1 MNKADLP
8 GIISSP
14 RKPNIMQFLFTLK
27 DEIDC
32 SVMYDAMQK
41 TIKRYPYF
49 AFRIIRTE
57 TGFDKI
63 ENQLPIIVK
72 DSFSEELVLGS
83 EAMNYHWVAA
93 ACEGKRLKLAVHH
106 MIADGRSAMRFYKTL
121 LYCYISEK
129 YGVQLDSTGITLP
142 DSPISPDEDVKVF
155 NLLDGEDGTMRTT
168 VEDPFMIPEPVDD
181 EMKGYLYQVTIPEKD
196 FLASS
201 KGSDNSP
208 LTLLT
213 VCMAKMFQSICPDN
227 QKDIYAGI
235 AIDVRDAL
243 NCPESRFTNSYVI
256 FIKHSPSKLDMDLEQ
271 LGTMTR
277 GQIIIQS
284 QDDILRYVHN
294 SVMRI
299 SAQIRRTTDQ
309 AERQRLMHSIYQLVA
324 SDPTYSISYVGNPE
338 WGSLEPYI
346 EEEYTLIMNKKL
358 FLEVNAAGGKFC
370 IAWVQGFENDAY
382 VKAFQ
387 SMLCENGIHCEVSG
401 PFTHNWPKCCLPD

>member
-14 RKPNIMQFLFTLK
+14 KKPNIMQFLFTLK

-49 AFRIIRTE
+49 AFRIVRTE
-57 TGFDKI
+57 NGYDKI

-72 DSFSEELVLGS
+72 DSFSEEIVLGS
-83 EAMNYHWVAA
+83 EAVNFHWIAA
-93 ACEGKRLKLAVHH
+93 ACEGRQLKLVVHH

-121 LYCYISEK
+121 LYCYVSEK
-129 YGVQLDSTGITLP
+129 YGIQPDPTGIILP

-168 VEDPFMIPEPVDD
+168 VKDPFVIPEAVND
-181 EMKGYLYQVTIPEKD
+181 EMKGYLYQVTIPEKE

-213 VCMAKMFQSICPDN
+213 VYMAKMFQNLCPDN
-227 QKDIYAGI
+227 KMDVYAGI
-235 AIDVRDAL
+235 AIDARNAL

-256 FIKHSPSKLDMDLEQ
+256 FVKHSPSKIGLDMER

-277 GQIIIQS
+277 GQIIVQS
-284 QDDILRYVHN
+284 QEEILRYVHN

-299 SAQIRRTTDQ
+299 SAQIRSTTDQ
-309 AERQRLMHSIYQLVA
+309 GERQRLMHEIYQLVA
-324 SDPTYSISYVGNPE
+324 SNPTYTISYVGNPE
-338 WGSLEPYI
+338 WGCLEPYI
-346 EEEYTLIMNKKL
+346 EEEYTLIMNNKL

-382 VKAFQ
+382 VKTFQ
-387 SMLCENGIHCEVSG
+387 SLLSENGIHCEVSG
-401 PFTHNWPKCCLPD
+401 PFLHEWPKCCLP

>member
-1 MNKADLP
+1 MNRADLP
-8 GIISSP
+8 GIISTP
-14 RKPNIMQFLFTLK
+14 RKPNIMQFLFTLT
-27 DEIDC
+27 DEIDQ
-32 SVMYDAMQK
+32 SVMYDAVQK

-49 AFRIIRTE
+49 AFRIVRTE
-57 TGFDKI
+57 AGFDKI
-63 ENQLPIIVK
+63 ENPLPIVVK

-83 EAMNYHWVAA
+83 EAVNYHWIAA
-93 ACEGKRLKLAVHH
+93 ACEGRRLKLAVHH

-129 YGVQLDSTGITLP
+129 YGVQLDPKGIILP
-142 DSPISPDEDVKVF
+142 DSPISPDEDVKIF

-168 VEDPFMIPEPVDD
+168 VEDPFVIPETVDD
-181 EMKGYLYQVTIPEKD
+181 EMKGYFYQVTIPEKE

-213 VCMAKMFQSICPDN
+213 VYMAKMFQRLCPEN
-227 QKDIYAGI
+227 EKDIYAGI
-235 AIDVRDAL
+235 AIDARNAL
-243 NCPESRFTNSYVI
+243 NCPQSRFTNSYVI
-256 FIKHSPSKLDMDLEQ
+256 FIKHSPSKLGLDIDR

-277 GQIIIQS
+277 GQIIMQS
-284 QDDILRYVHN
+284 QEDILRYVHN

-299 SAQIRRTTDQ
+299 SAQIRSTTDQ

-370 IAWVQGFENDAY
+370 IAWIQGFENDAY
-382 VKAFQ
+382 VKTLQ
-387 SMLCENGIHCEVSG
+387 SLIRENGIECEVSG
-401 PFTHNWPKCCLPD
+401 PFPHDWPKCCLP

>member
-1 MNKADLP
+1 MNRADLP

-14 RKPNIMQFLFTLK
+14 RKPNIMQFLFTLS
-27 DEIDC
+27 DEIDQ
-32 SVMYDAMQK
+32 SVMDHAMQK

-49 AFRIIRTE
+49 AFRIVKTE
-57 TGFDKI
+57 AGFDKI
-63 ENQLPIIVK
+63 ENPLPIVVK

-83 EAMNYHWVAA
+83 EAANYHWIAA
-93 ACEGKRLKLAVHH
+93 ACEGRRLKLAVHH

-129 YGVQLDSTGITLP
+129 YGVQLDPKGIILP
-142 DSPISPDEDVKVF
+142 DSPISPDEDVKIF

-168 VEDPFMIPEPVDD
+168 VEDPFVIPETVDD
-181 EMKGYLYQVTIPEKD
+181 EMKGYFYQVTIPEKE

-213 VCMAKMFQSICPDN
+213 VYMAKMFQRLCPEN
-227 QKDIYAGI
+227 EKDIYAGI
-235 AIDVRDAL
+235 AIDARDAL
-243 NCPESRFTNSYVI
+243 NCPQSRFTNSYVI
-256 FIKHSPSKLDMDLEQ
+256 FIKHSPSKIGLDIDR

-277 GQIIIQS
+277 GQIIMQS
-284 QDDILRYVHN
+284 QEDILRYVHN

-299 SAQIRRTTDQ
+299 SAQIRSTTDQ

-370 IAWVQGFENDAY
+370 IAWIQGFENDAY
-382 VKAFQ
+382 VKTLQ
-387 SMLCENGIHCEVSG
+387 SLIRENGIGCEVSG
-401 PFTHNWPKCCLPD
+401 PFPHDWPKCCLP

>member
-1 MNKADLP
+1 MNRADLP
-8 GIISSP
+8 GIISTP
-14 RKPNIMQFLFTLK
+14 RKPNIMQFLFTLT
-27 DEIDC
+27 DEIDQ
-32 SVMYDAMQK
+32 SVMYDAVQK

-49 AFRIIRTE
+49 AFRIVRTE
-57 TGFDKI
+57 AGFDKI
-63 ENQLPIIVK
+63 ENPLPIVVK

-83 EAMNYHWVAA
+83 EAVNYHWIAA
-93 ACEGKRLKLAVHH
+93 ACEGRRLKLAVHH

-129 YGVQLDSTGITLP
+129 YGVQLDPKGIILP
-142 DSPISPDEDVKVF
+142 DSPISPDEDVKIF

-168 VEDPFMIPEPVDD
+168 VEDPFVIPETVDD
-181 EMKGYLYQVTIPEKD
+181 EMKGYFYQVTIPEKE

-213 VCMAKMFQSICPDN
+213 VYMAKMFQRLCPEN
-227 QKDIYAGI
+227 EKDIYAGI
-235 AIDVRDAL
+235 AIDARNAL
-243 NCPESRFTNSYVI
+243 NCPQSRFTNSYVI
-256 FIKHSPSKLDMDLEQ
+256 FIKHSPSKLGLDIDR

-277 GQIIIQS
+277 GQIIVQS
-284 QDDILRYVHN
+284 QEEILRYVHN

-299 SAQIRRTTDQ
+299 SAQIRSTTDQ

-370 IAWVQGFENDAY
+370 IAWIQGFENDAY
-382 VKAFQ
+382 VKTLQ
-387 SMLCENGIHCEVSG
+387 SLIRENGIECEVSG
-401 PFTHNWPKCCLPD
+401 PFPHDWPKCCLP

>member
-14 RKPNIMQFLFTLK
+14 KKPNIMQFLFTLK

-49 AFRIIRTE
+49 AFRIVRTE
-57 TGFDKI
+57 NGYDKT

-83 EAMNYHWVAA
+83 EAVNFHWVAA
-93 ACEGKRLKLAVHH
+93 ACEGRRLKLVVHH

-129 YGVQLDSTGITLP
+129 YGIQPDPTGIILP
-142 DSPISPDEDVKVF
+142 ESPISPDEDVKVYS
-155 NLLDGEDGTMRTT
+155 LLDGEDGTMRTT
-168 VEDPFMIPEPVDD
+168 VEDPFVIPETVNDD
-181 EMKGYLYQVTIPEKD
+181 MKGYLYQVTIPEKE

-213 VCMAKMFQSICPDN
+213 VYMAKMFQNLCPDN
-227 QKDIYAGI
+227 KKDVYAGI
-235 AIDVRDAL
+235 AIDARNAL

-256 FIKHSPSKLDMDLEQ
+256 FVKHSPSKIGLDMER

-277 GQIIIQS
+277 GQIIVQS
-284 QDDILRYVHN
+284 QEEILRYVHN

-299 SAQIRRTTDQ
+299 SAQIRSTTDQ
-309 AERQRLMHSIYQLVA
+309 GERQRLMHEIYQLVA
-324 SDPTYSISYVGNPE
+324 SNPTYTISYVGNPE
-338 WGSLEPYI
+338 WGCLEPYI
-346 EEEYTLIMNKKL
+346 EEEYTLIMNNKL

-382 VKAFQ
+382 VKTFQ
-387 SMLCENGIHCEVSG
+387 SLLSENGISCEVSG
-401 PFTHNWPKCCLPD
+401 PFLHEWPKCCLP

>member
-14 RKPNIMQFLFTLK
+14 KKPNIIQFLFTLK

-49 AFRIIRTE
+49 AFRIVRTE
-57 TGFDKI
+57 NGYDKI
-63 ENQLPIIVK
+63 ENQLPIIVM
-72 DSFSEELVLGS
+72 DSFSEELILGS
-83 EAMNYHWVAA
+83 EAVNYHWVAA
-93 ACEGKRLKLAVHH
+93 ACEGRQLKLAIHH

-121 LYCYISEK
+121 LYCYFSEK
-129 YGVQLDSTGITLP
+129 YDGQLDPKGIILP
-142 DSPISPDEDVKVF
+142 DSPISPDEDVKVY
-155 NLLDGEDGTMRTT
+155 NLLDGADGTMRTT
-168 VEDPFMIPEPVDD
+168 VEDPFVIPETVND
-181 EMKGYLYQVTIPEKD
+181 EMKGYLYQLTIPEKE
-196 FLASS
+196 FLSSS

-213 VCMAKMFQSICPDN
+213 VYMAKMFQNLCPDN

-243 NCPESRFTNSYVI
+243 TCPESRFSNAYVI
-256 FIKHSPSKLDMDLEQ
+256 FIKHRPSKLDLDIER

-277 GQIIIQS
+277 GQIIVQS
-284 QDDILRYVHN
+284 QEDIIRYVHN

-309 AERQRLMHSIYQLVA
+309 SERQRLMHEIYQLVA

-370 IAWVQGFENDAY
+370 ISWIQGFENDAY
-382 VKAFQ
+382 VKTFQ
-387 SMLCENGIHCEVSG
+387 SLLRENGIRCEVSG
-401 PFTHNWPKCCLPD
+401 PFLHEWPKCCLP

>member
-14 RKPNIMQFLFTLK
+14 KKPNIMQFLFTLK

-49 AFRIIRTE
+49 AFRIVRTE
-57 TGFDKI
+57 NGYDKI

-72 DSFSEELVLGS
+72 DSFSEEIVLGS
-83 EAMNYHWVAA
+83 EAVNFHWIAA
-93 ACEGKRLKLAVHH
+93 ACEGKRMNLVIHH

-121 LYCYISEK
+121 LYCYVSEK
-129 YGVQLDSTGITLP
+129 YGIQPDPKGITLP

-155 NLLDGEDGTMRTT
+155 NLLDDEDGTMRTT
-168 VEDPFMIPEPVDD
+168 VKDPFVIPETVND
-181 EMKGYLYQVTIPEKD
+181 EMKGYLYQVTIPEKE

-213 VCMAKMFQSICPDN
+213 VFMSKMFQNLCPDN

-235 AIDVRDAL
+235 AIDARSAL

-256 FIKHSPSKLDMDLEQ
+256 FVKHSPSKIGLEMER

-277 GQIIIQS
+277 GQIIVQS
-284 QDDILRYVHN
+284 QEEIVRYVHN

-299 SAQIRRTTDQ
+299 SAQIRNTTDQ
-309 AERQRLMHSIYQLVA
+309 GERQRLMHEIFQLVA
-324 SDPTYSISYVGNPE
+324 SNPTYTISYVGNPE

-346 EEEYTLIMNKKL
+346 EEEYTLIMNNKL

-382 VKAFQ
+382 VKTFQ
-387 SMLCENGIHCEVSG
+387 SLLRENGIHCEVSG
-401 PFTHNWPKCCLPD
+401 PFLHEWPKCCLP

>member
-14 RKPNIMQFLFTLK
+14 KKPNIMQFLFTLK

-32 SVMYDAMQK
+32 SVMYAAMQK

-49 AFRIIRTE
+49 AFRIVRTE
-57 TGFDKI
+57 NGYDKI

-72 DSFSEELVLGS
+72 DSFSEEIVLGS
-83 EAMNYHWVAA
+83 EAVNFHWIAA
-93 ACEGKRLKLAVHH
+93 ACEGKRMNLVIHH

-121 LYCYISEK
+121 LYCYVSEK
-129 YGVQLDSTGITLP
+129 YGIQPDPKGITLP

-155 NLLDGEDGTMRTT
+155 NLLDGEDGTMRAT
-168 VEDPFMIPEPVDD
+168 VKDPFMIPEAVND
-181 EMKGYLYQVTIPEKD
+181 EMKGYLYQVTIPEKE

-213 VCMAKMFQSICPDN
+213 VYMSKMFQKLCPEN
-227 QKDIYAGI
+227 EKDIYAGI
-235 AIDVRDAL
+235 AIDARDAL
-243 NCPESRFTNSYVI
+243 NCPQSRFTNSYVI
-256 FIKHSPSKLDMDLEQ
+256 FIKHSPSKIGLDIDR
-271 LGTMTR
+271 LGTTTR
-277 GQIIIQS
+277 GQIIMQS
-284 QDDILRYVHN
+284 QEDILRYVHN

-299 SAQIRRTTDQ
+299 SAQIRSTTDQ

-370 IAWVQGFENDAY
+370 IAWIQGFENDAY
-382 VKAFQ
+382 VKTLQ
-387 SMLCENGIHCEVSG
+387 SLLRENGIGCEVSG
-401 PFTHNWPKCCLPD
+401 PFPHDWPKCCLP

>member
-14 RKPNIMQFLFTLK
+14 NKPNIMQFLFTLT
-27 DEIDC
+27 DEVDPSI
-32 SVMYDAMQK
+32 MYDAMQK

-49 AFRIIRTE
+49 AFRIVRTE

-63 ENQLPIIVK
+63 ENPLPIVVK

-83 EAMNYHWVAA
+83 EKVNYHWIAA
-93 ACEGKRLKLAVHH
+93 ACEGRRLKLAVHH

-129 YGVQLDSTGITLP
+129 YGVQLDPKGIILP

-155 NLLDGEDGTMRTT
+155 NLVDGEDGTMRTT
-168 VEDPFMIPEPVDD
+168 VEDPFVIPETVSDD
-181 EMKGYLYQVTIPEKD
+181 MKGYLYQVTIPEKE
-196 FLASS
+196 FLSSS

-213 VCMAKMFQSICPDN
+213 VYMAKMFQNLCPEN
-227 QKDIYAGI
+227 EKDIYAGI
-235 AIDVRDAL
+235 AIDARNAL
-243 NCPESRFTNSYVI
+243 NCPQSRFTNSYVI
-256 FIKHSPSKLDMDLEQ
+256 FIKHSPSKIGLDTDR

-277 GQIIIQS
+277 GQIIMQS
-284 QDDILRYVHN
+284 QEDIVRYVHN

-299 SAQIRRTTDQ
+299 SAQIRSTADQ
-309 AERQRLMHSIYQLVA
+309 GERQRLMHEIYQLVA
-324 SDPTYSISYVGNPE
+324 SNPTYTISYVGNPE

-346 EEEYTLIMNKKL
+346 EEEYTLIMNNKL

-370 IAWVQGFENDAY
+370 IAWVQAFENDAY

-387 SMLCENGIHCEVSG
+387 SLLRENGIGCEVSG
-401 PFTHNWPKCCLPD
+401 PFPHEWPKCCLP

>member
-14 RKPNIMQFLFTLK
+14 KKPNIMQFLFTLK

-32 SVMYDAMQK
+32 SVMYAAMQK

-49 AFRIIRTE
+49 AFRIVRTE
-57 TGFDKI
+57 TGYDKT

-83 EAMNYHWVAA
+83 EAVNFHWVAA
-93 ACEGKRLKLAVHH
+93 ACEGRRLKLVVHH

-129 YGVQLDSTGITLP
+129 YGIQPDPTGIILP
-142 DSPISPDEDVKVF
+142 ESPISPDEDVKVYS
-155 NLLDGEDGTMRTT
+155 LLDGEDGTMRTT
-168 VEDPFMIPEPVDD
+168 VEDPFVIPETVNDD
-181 EMKGYLYQVTIPEKD
+181 MKGYLYQVTIPEKE

-213 VCMAKMFQSICPDN
+213 VYMAKMFQNLCPDN
-227 QKDIYAGI
+227 KKDVYAGI
-235 AIDVRDAL
+235 AIDARNAL

-256 FIKHSPSKLDMDLEQ
+256 FVKHSPSKIGLEMER

-277 GQIIIQS
+277 GQIIVQS
-284 QDDILRYVHN
+284 QEEIVRYVHN

-299 SAQIRRTTDQ
+299 SAQIRNTTDQ
-309 AERQRLMHSIYQLVA
+309 GERQRLMHEIYQLVA
-324 SDPTYSISYVGNPE
+324 SNPTYTISYVGNPE
-338 WGSLEPYI
+338 WGCLEPYI
-346 EEEYTLIMNKKL
+346 EEEYTLIMNNKL

-382 VKAFQ
+382 VKTFQ
-387 SMLCENGIHCEVSG
+387 SLLSENGIHCEVSG
-401 PFTHNWPKCCLPD
+401 PFLHEWPKCCLP

>member
-14 RKPNIMQFLFTLK
+14 KKPNIMQFLFTLK

-49 AFRIIRTE
+49 AFRIVRTE
-57 TGFDKI
+57 TGYDKI
-63 ENQLPIIVK
+63 ENQLPIVVK

-83 EAMNYHWVAA
+83 EAVNYHWVAA
-93 ACEGKRLKLAVHH
+93 ACEGRRLKLAVHH
-106 MIADGRSAMRFYKTL
+106 MIADGRSSMWFYKTL

-129 YGVQLDSTGITLP
+129 YGVQLDPKGIILP

-155 NLLDGEDGTMRTT
+155 NLVDGEDGTMRTT
-168 VEDPFMIPEPVDD
+168 VEDPFVIPETVDD
-181 EMKGYLYQVTIPEKD
+181 DMKGYLYQVTIPEEE

-213 VCMAKMFQSICPDN
+213 VYMAKMFQELCPEN
-227 QKDIYAGI
+227 KKDIYAGI
-235 AIDVRDAL
+235 AIDARNAL
-243 NCPESRFTNSYVI
+243 GCPQSRFTNSYVI
-256 FIKHSPSKLDMDLEQ
+256 FIKHNPSKVGLDMER
-271 LGTMTR
+271 LGTLTR
-277 GQIIIQS
+277 GQIIVQS
-284 QDDILRYVHN
+284 QEDIVRYVHN

-299 SAQIRRTTDQ
+299 SAQIRSTADQ
-309 AERQRLMHSIYQLVA
+309 AERQRLMHQIYQLVA
-324 SDPTYSISYVGNPE
+324 SNPTYTISYVGNPE

-346 EEEYTLIMNKKL
+346 EEEYTLIMNNKL

-370 IAWVQGFENDAY
+370 IAWVQGFENDDY

-387 SMLCENGIHCEVSG
+387 SLIRENGISCEVSG
-401 PFTHNWPKCCLPD
+401 PFPHDWPKCCLP

>member
-14 RKPNIMQFLFTLK
+14 KKPNIMQFLFTLK

-49 AFRIIRTE
+49 AFRIVRTE
-57 TGFDKI
+57 NGYDKI

-72 DSFSEELVLGS
+72 DSFSEEIVLGS
-83 EAMNYHWVAA
+83 EAVNFHWIAA
-93 ACEGKRLKLAVHH
+93 ACEGRQLKLVVHH

-121 LYCYISEK
+121 LYCYVSKK
-129 YGVQLDSTGITLP
+129 YGIQPDPTGIILP

-168 VEDPFMIPEPVDD
+168 VKDPFVIPEAVND
-181 EMKGYLYQVTIPEKD
+181 EMKGYLYQVTIPEKE

-213 VCMAKMFQSICPDN
+213 VYMSKMFQKLCPEN
-227 QKDIYAGI
+227 EKDIYAGI
-235 AIDVRDAL
+235 AIDTRNAL

-256 FIKHSPSKLDMDLEQ
+256 FVKHSPSKIGLDMER

-277 GQIIIQS
+277 GQIIVQS
-284 QDDILRYVHN
+284 QEEILRYVHN

-299 SAQIRRTTDQ
+299 SAQIRSTTDQ
-309 AERQRLMHSIYQLVA
+309 GERQRLMHQIYQLVA
-324 SDPTYSISYVGNPE
+324 SNPTYTISYVGNPE

-346 EEEYTLIMNKKL
+346 EEEYTLIMNNKL

-382 VKAFQ
+382 VKTLQ
-387 SMLCENGIHCEVSG
+387 SLLRENGINCEVSG
-401 PFTHNWPKCCLPD
+401 PFLHEWPKCCLP

>member
-1 MNKADLP
+1 MNRADLP

-14 RKPNIMQFLFTLK
+14 RKPNIMQFLFTLS
-27 DEIDC
+27 DEIDQ
-32 SVMYDAMQK
+32 SVMDHAMQK

-49 AFRIIRTE
+49 AFRIVKTE
-57 TGFDKI
+57 AGFDKI
-63 ENQLPIIVK
+63 ENPLPIVVK

-83 EAMNYHWVAA
+83 EAVNYHWVAA
-93 ACEGKRLKLAVHH
+93 ACEGRRLKLVVHH

-129 YGVQLDSTGITLP
+129 YGVQLDPKGIILP
-142 DSPISPDEDVKVF
+142 DSPISPDEDVKIF

-168 VEDPFMIPEPVDD
+168 VEDPFVIPETVDD
-181 EMKGYLYQVTIPEKD
+181 EMKGYFYQVTIPEKE

-213 VCMAKMFQSICPDN
+213 VYMAKMFQRLCPEN
-227 QKDIYAGI
+227 EKDIYAGI
-235 AIDVRDAL
+235 AIDARDAL
-243 NCPESRFTNSYVI
+243 NCPQSRFTNSYVI
-256 FIKHSPSKLDMDLEQ
+256 FIKHSPSKIGLDIDR

-277 GQIIIQS
+277 GQIIMQS
-284 QDDILRYVHN
+284 QEDILRYVHN

-299 SAQIRRTTDQ
+299 SAQIRSTTDQ

-370 IAWVQGFENDAY
+370 IAWIQGFENDAY
-382 VKAFQ
+382 VKTLQ
-387 SMLCENGIHCEVSG
+387 SLIRENGIGCEVSG
-401 PFTHNWPKCCLPD
+401 PFPHDWPKCCLP

>member
-14 RKPNIMQFLFTLK
+14 KKPNIMQFLFTLK

-32 SVMYDAMQK
+32 SVMYAAMQK

-49 AFRIIRTE
+49 AFRIVRTE

-63 ENQLPIIVK
+63 ENPLPIMVK

-83 EAMNYHWVAA
+83 EAVNFHWIAA
-93 ACEGKRLKLAVHH
+93 ACEGRRLKLVVHH
-106 MIADGRSAMRFYKTL
+106 MIADGRSAMWFYKTL

-129 YGVQLDSTGITLP
+129 YGIQPDTKGIILP

-168 VEDPFMIPEPVDD
+168 VKDPFVIPETVND
-181 EMKGYLYQVTIPEKD
+181 EMKGYLYQVTIPEKE

-213 VCMAKMFQSICPDN
+213 VFMSKMFQTLCPEN
-227 QKDIYAGI
+227 KKDIYAGI
-235 AIDVRDAL
+235 AIDARNAL

-256 FIKHSPSKLDMDLEQ
+256 FVKHSPSKIGLDMER

-277 GQIIIQS
+277 GQIIVQS
-284 QDDILRYVHN
+284 QEEIVRYVHN

-299 SAQIRRTTDQ
+299 SAQIRSTADQ
-309 AERQRLMHSIYQLVA
+309 GERQRLTHEIYQLVA
-324 SDPTYSISYVGNPE
+324 SNPTYTISYVGNPE

-346 EEEYTLIMNKKL
+346 EEEYTLIMNNKL

-382 VKAFQ
+382 VKTFQ
-387 SMLCENGIHCEVSG
+387 SLLRENGFHCEVSG
-401 PFTHNWPKCCLPD
+401 PFLYEWPKCCLP

>member
-14 RKPNIMQFLFTLK
+14 KKPNIIQFLFTLK

-49 AFRIIRTE
+49 AFRIVRTE
-57 TGFDKI
+57 NGYDKT
-63 ENQLPIIVK
+63 ENQLPIIVMN
-72 DSFSEELVLGS
+72 SFSEELVLGS
-83 EAMNYHWVAA
+83 EAVNYHWVAA
-93 ACEGKRLKLAVHH
+93 ACEGRRLKLAIHH

-121 LYCYISEK
+121 LYCYFSEK
-129 YGVQLDSTGITLP
+129 YDVQLDPKGIILP
-142 DSPISPDEDVKVF
+142 DSPISPDEDVKVY

-168 VEDPFMIPEPVDD
+168 VEDPFVIPETVND
-181 EMKGYLYQVTIPEKD
+181 EMKGYLYQVTIPEKE
-196 FLASS
+196 FLSSS

-213 VCMAKMFQSICPDN
+213 VYMAKMFQNQCPDN
-227 QKDIYAGI
+227 EKDIYAGI

-243 NCPESRFTNSYVI
+243 NCPESRFSNAYVI
-256 FIKHSPSKLDMDLEQ
+256 FIKHSPSKLDLDTER

-277 GQIIIQS
+277 GQIIVQS

-299 SAQIRRTTDQ
+299 SAQIRSTADQ
-309 AERQRLMHSIYQLVA
+309 AERQKLMNSIYQLVA
-324 SDPTYSISYVGNPE
+324 SNPTYSFRYVGNPE

-346 EEEYTLIMNKKL
+346 EEEYTLIMNNKL

-387 SMLCENGIHCEVSG
+387 SLLHENGINCEVSG
-401 PFTHNWPKCCLPD
+401 PFPHEWPKCCLP

>member
-8 GIISSP
+8 GIISTP
-14 RKPNIMQFLFTLK
+14 KKPNIMQFLFTLK

-49 AFRIIRTE
+49 AFRIVRTE
-57 TGFDKI
+57 NGYDKI

-72 DSFSEELVLGS
+72 DSFSEEIVLGS
-83 EAMNYHWVAA
+83 EAVNFHWIAA
-93 ACEGKRLKLAVHH
+93 ACEGKRMNLVIHH

-121 LYCYISEK
+121 LYCYVSEK
-129 YGVQLDSTGITLP
+129 YGIQPDPKGITLP
-142 DSPISPDEDVKVF
+142 DSLISPDEDVKVF

-168 VEDPFMIPEPVDD
+168 VKDPFVIPEAVKD
-181 EMKGYLYQVTIPEKD
+181 EMKGYLYQVTIPEKE

-208 LTLLT
+208 LTLLI
-213 VCMAKMFQSICPDN
+213 VYMSKMFQKLCPEN
-227 QKDIYAGI
+227 NKDIYAGI
-235 AIDVRDAL
+235 AIDARNAL

-256 FIKHSPSKLDMDLEQ
+256 FVKHSPSKIGLDMER

-277 GQIIIQS
+277 GQIIVQS
-284 QDDILRYVHN
+284 QEEILRYVHN

-299 SAQIRRTTDQ
+299 SAQIRSTTDQ
-309 AERQRLMHSIYQLVA
+309 GERQRLMHQIYQLVA
-324 SDPTYSISYVGNPE
+324 SNPTYTISYVGNPE

-346 EEEYTLIMNKKL
+346 EEEYTLIMNNKL

-382 VKAFQ
+382 VKTLQ
-387 SMLCENGIHCEVSG
+387 SLLRENGINCDVSG
-401 PFTHNWPKCCLPD
+401 PFLHEWPKCCLP